1 MGESRN
7 VQCMCRNGY
16 RGSFC
21 DQSFSESGTTLLRHS
36 LRNIESVAFESQSV
50 ACVDNEF
57 EFLCPHG
64 GSILVDFAAYGN
76 IGESDEICL
85 TSVPTKVNVTYWE
98 ECIHPSSLQTMI
110 SMCQG
115 LTYCRIKDLQSLFPD
130 SPCLPTT
137 PITLQ
142 YRMRCLFEPM
152 TTCPLH
158 AIYQNGRCYVPYV
171 TEEPLS
177 MYNAQTKCR
186 KEGGQLAFSVGQ
198 VAQNEIAAIVR
209 KQAGNDGSSCYWMDG
224 RLGDSS
230 LCECYYISRRNAF
243 WSQRNCNSS
252 QQWVCQFAPESKPT
266 EIYDKF
272 VEQHAIVDGLTNV
285 ESAASSTA
293 DDETSLRMKRSFC
306 EEYDWDGI
314 TVPRTLACTET
325 QIPCPDPENTIE
337 SLLKG
342 VTTQKCSCELNGWEG
357 KPNTTNCIHKW
368 VGLLDQMINSDAPA
382 EHISRKWVQFLQNS
396 TNQMLFGGDLVAS
409 VEIGRKLLSLARVQY
424 AVLDDRKERYE
435 KAVEFTQMY
444 GEAGNELLSDHATN
458 VWLTLSDDVRIHKVS
473 SLISGL
479 EQSATLFAEFIIENQ
494 KKIEYSNWAF
504 EVQVKKPIL
513 MAVSNVGDNDKS
525 KLVRRSPLFG
535 VMSFT
540 GPNISSSSTNAYF
553 NESSRNGNVTFSFS
567 LSPVLLMPP
576 LKILWQSTQ
585 TAVLLSTL
593 DDSGLFARPRSRLI
607 PSNTN
612 PLVLAYYV
620 FRSVGAL
627 LNINKTTITNS
638 LIIED
643 QIKFEKFQKNT
654 NKTFMTG
661 ASVNDPANSIPLP
674 ESYPVNFKFYH
685 IRTDGM
691 SNPRCVFWDAFKK

>member
-1 MGESRN
+1 MSSPLSESAAYQLCHNEETYFSGNCYKVVKDRKTWDEANEVCEENGGSLMAIESKFQQLFISDYLLSSLKADISAHNVAVWTAGRMMMNSTHHIYAWTRNIHMKEIDLWEDSQLQMTEGSCIEVDSRSMFRDWILANCSNDNYFICSRPAKMGESRN

-285 ESAASSTA
+285 E
-293 DDETSLRMKRSFC
+293 R
-306 EEYDWDGI
+306 
-314 TVPRTLACTET
+314 
-325 QIPCPDPENTIE
+325 
-337 SLLKG
+337 
-342 VTTQKCSCELNGWEG
+342 
-357 KPNTTNCIHKW
+357 
-368 VGLLDQMINSDAPA
+368 
-382 EHISRKWVQFLQNS
+382 
-396 TNQMLFGGDLVAS
+396 
-409 VEIGRKLLSLARVQY
+409 
-424 AVLDDRKERYE
+424 
-435 KAVEFTQMY
+435 
-444 GEAGNELLSDHATN
+444 
-458 VWLTLSDDVRIHKVS
+458 
-473 SLISGL
+473 
-479 EQSATLFAEFIIENQ
+479 
-494 KKIEYSNWAF
+494 F
-504 EVQVKKPIL
+504 E
-513 MAVSNVGDNDKS
+513 
-525 KLVRRSPLFG
+525 
-535 VMSFT
+535 
-540 GPNISSSSTNAYF
+540 
-553 NESSRNGNVTFSFS
+553 
-567 LSPVLLMPP
+567 
-576 LKILWQSTQ
+576 
-585 TAVLLSTL
+585 
-593 DDSGLFARPRSRLI
+593 
-607 PSNTN
+607 
-612 PLVLAYYV
+612 
-620 FRSVGAL
+620 
-627 LNINKTTITNS
+627 
-638 LIIED
+638 
-643 QIKFEKFQKNT
+643 
-654 NKTFMTG
+654 
-661 ASVNDPANSIPLP
+661 
-674 ESYPVNFKFYH
+674 
-685 IRTDGM
+685 
-691 SNPRCVFWDAFKK
+691 